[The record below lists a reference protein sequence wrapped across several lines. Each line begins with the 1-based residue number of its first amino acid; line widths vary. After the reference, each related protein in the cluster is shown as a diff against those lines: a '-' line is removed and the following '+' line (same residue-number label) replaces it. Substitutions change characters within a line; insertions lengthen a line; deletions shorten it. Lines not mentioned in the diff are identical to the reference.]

1 MTDSKIDAPLDQ
13 SRGSKSAASR
23 QTLTRADLSTAVYER
38 VGLSRSES
46 ADLVEAILT
55 EVSASLDAGQAVKIS
70 GFGSFQV
77 RQKSQRIGR
86 NPKTGEEVPIPPR
99 RVLAFRAS
107 AMLKSRLNRAGEAVM
122 RNARQRRAR

>member
-1 MTDSKIDAPLDQ
+1 MESIGDAVAEGKKVTFLGFGTFEP
-13 SRGSKSAASR
+13 R
-23 QTLTRADLSTAVYER
+23 
-38 VGLSRSES
+38 SRS
-46 ADLVEAILT
+46 ART
-55 EVSASLDAGQAVKIS
+55 
-70 GFGSFQV
+70 
-77 RQKSQRIGR
+77 GR